1 VTSRSLQEILLLH
14 GPNLNRLG
22 ARDEVHYGQ
31 VTLAELVERV
41 RGWAE
46 EAGLGVRA
54 VQSNHEGELID
65 ALQDAAAWARGAI
78 VNAGAL
84 THTSYA
90 LHDALLDFGR
100 PAVEVHLSRISE
112 REPWRRVSVL
122 RPACGASFEG
132 EGPEGYRKAVS
143 WLAAEIIERDG

>member
-1 VTSRSLQEILLLH
+1 MLP

-22 ARDEVHYGQ
+22 ERDPAHYGR
-31 VTLAELVERV
+31 VTLAELVGRV
-41 RGWAE
+41 RGWAGE
-46 EAGLGVRA
+46 VGLGVRA
-54 VQSNHEGELID
+54 VQSNHEGALID
-65 ALQDAAAWARGAI
+65 ALQDAAAWASGAI

-90 LHDALLDFGR
+90 LHDALLDFSG
-100 PAVEVHLSRISE
+100 PVAEVHLSRISE

-122 RPACGASFEG
+122 RPACGALFEG

-143 WLAAEIIERDG
+143 WLAAELVEEDG